1 MQLIA
6 TLTGVFADGA
16 APAPVGE
23 GPQNGKLG
31 QATGSIPGGSTWGKA
46 DTLERTR
53 RHERLTAA
61 SILIL

>member
-31 QATGSIPGGSTWGKA
+31 QEAASTPGGSCWGNA
-46 DTLERTR
+46 ETLETTR
-53 RHERLTAA
+53 RHERLSAT
-61 SILIL
+61 SMVTL